1 LKENILMKKEIVIS
15 LILPV
20 VFWGIYY
27 LLYLIGIMAKEHDLE
42 LLDKID
48 FWVVLIYWI
57 FMSVAM
63 PIMYIIQIKRIL
75 KLYNWT
81 WKLLVVYILYMP
93 IVLAPLFLSLF
104 IRN

>member
-1 LKENILMKKEIVIS
+1 MKKEIVIS

>member
-1 LKENILMKKEIVIS
+1 MKENILMKKEIVIS